1 MQERRRLLLM
11 RHGAVEYFAPD
22 GRSYQPTEVPLT
34 ERGVAQAQAVG
45 AALAQAGVRVDRV
58 VTSGLVRTRSTAEHA
73 MAAGAIAA
81 PVEHWPDLQEIRGG
95 RLGAI
100 PEAQLREAFIA
111 PFEGPVP
118 LETQFLGGETV
129 GQLLDRTIPALQRLL
144 AQTDWDTTLLVLH
157 GGVNRAL
164 LSWLLTGQRL
174 FFGGF
179 EQAPGCL
186 NVVDVGGSTASHII
200 RMLNYSPLDT
210 LHTATRLSTMETLLA
225 RYQVAREQRTQDT
238 RSASPL
244 ATPPEPAR

>member
-1 MQERRRLLLM
+1 MTERRRLLLM

-22 GRSYQPTEVPLT
+22 GHPYRPTEVPLT
-34 ERGVAQAQAVG
+34 DRGVAQAQAIG
-45 AALAQAGVRVDRV
+45 AALSQSAIRVDRV
-58 VTSGLVRTRSTAEHA
+58 VTSGLVRTRSTADHVLS
-73 MAAGAIAA
+73 AGSIAA
-81 PVEHWPDLQEIRGG
+81 PVEHWPELQEIRGG

-100 PEAQLREAFIA
+100 PEEQLRDAFIA

-118 LETQFLGGETV
+118 LETQFMGGETV
-129 GQLLDRTIPALQRLL
+129 GELLDRVIPALQRLL
-144 AQTDWDTTLLVLH
+144 AMQEWDTALLVLH

-164 LSWLLTGQRL
+164 LSWLLTGQRV

-186 NVVDVGGSTASHII
+186 NVVDVGGTTASNII

-225 RYQVAREQRTQDT
+225 RYQSAREQL
-238 RSASPL
+238 AS
-244 ATPPEPAR
+244 

>member
-1 MQERRRLLLM
+1 MLERRRLLLM

-22 GRSYQPTEVPLT
+22 GRPYLPTEVPLT
-34 ERGVAQAQAVG
+34 ERGVEQATAMG
-45 AALAQAGVRVDRV
+45 AALAAGGVRVDRV
-58 VTSGLVRTRSTAEHA
+58 ITSGLMRTRSTAEHA
-73 MAAGAIAA
+73 VAAGKILA

-118 LETQFLGGETV
+118 LDTRFLGGETV
-129 GQLLDRTIPALQRLL
+129 GELLDRVIPALQRLL
-144 AQTDWDTTLLVLH
+144 DRGDWDTVLLVLH

-164 LSWLLTGQRL
+164 LSWLLTGQKL

-186 NVVDVGGSTASHII
+186 NVVDVGGTTASNII
-200 RMLNYSPLDT
+200 RMINYSPLDA
-210 LHTATRLSTMETLLA
+210 LHTATRLSTMEALLA
-225 RYQVAREQRTQDT
+225 RYQSARER
-238 RSASPL
+238 RIAS
-244 ATPPEPAR
+244 

>member
-1 MQERRRLLLM
+1 MRERRRLLLM

-22 GRSYQPTEVPLT
+22 GQPYRPTEVPLT
-34 ERGVAQAQAVG
+34 ERGVAQAHAIGTALSQG
-45 AALAQAGVRVDRV
+45 AIRIDRV
-58 VTSGLVRTRSTAEHA
+58 ITSGLLRTRSTAEHVL
-73 MAAGAIAA
+73 AAGSIQA
-81 PVEHWPDLQEIRGG
+81 PVEHWSDLQEIRGG

-118 LETQFLGGETV
+118 LQTQFLGGETV
-129 GQLLDRTIPALQRLL
+129 GELLDRVIPALQLLL
-144 AQTDWDTTLLVLH
+144 ALEDWDTALLVLH

-164 LSWLLTGQRL
+164 LSWLLTGQRV

-186 NVVDVGGSTASHII
+186 NVVDVGDHTASNII

-210 LHTATRLSTMETLLA
+210 LHTATRLSTMEALLA
-225 RYQVAREQRTQDT
+225 RYQSTREQLTG
-238 RSASPL
+238 
-244 ATPPEPAR
+244 